1 MLFRLMDIRV
11 ITYESTSA
19 AGINV
24 SELRRA
30 IDTRQ
35 SGLRRNDLP
44 GSSIDT
50 WIGKVPGLEEIE
62 LGHWQSRNN
71 ALADLAYR
79 QGELEATVEALKTQ
93 VGSHRVGVV
102 MGSSTSSIDRT
113 EQAYTELDDG
123 SLAEKYRQAQ
133 VHNPDG
139 PALFVAERAGIT
151 GPAVTIN
158 TACSSSAKAFATAAR
173 WLTTGI
179 VDVVL
184 AGGVDTLCLSVLHG
198 FHSLQLVSSNPCKP
212 LDRNRDGINL
222 GEAAGYALLI
232 DADSN
237 PELADQFRNVS
248 SGASVSLRGYGES
261 SDAHHMSHP
270 HPEGAG
276 ARSAMLGALATAK
289 LDPGE
294 IGYVNLHGTSSRA
307 NDLIEGKQV
316 ADLFPSARASSTK
329 AWMGHTLGAAGI
341 TEAIICIDALHRD
354 LAPGTL
360 NLDALDDGLELNT
373 SPENTE
379 IPLKYALT
387 NSFGFG
393 GNNCSLLFEK

>member
-1 MLFRLMDIRV
+1 MDIRI

-24 SELRRA
+24 RQLRRA
-30 IDTRQ
+30 IDTQQ
-35 SGLRRNDLP
+35 SGLSRNDLP

-50 WIGKVPGLEEIE
+50 WIGKVRGLEEID
-62 LGHWQSRNN
+62 LGPWQSRNN

-79 QGELEATVEALKTQ
+79 QGELEAIVESLKTQ

-179 VDVVL
+179 VDAVL

-222 GEAAGYALLI
+222 GEAAGYAVLV
-232 DADSN
+232 DAERN
-237 PELADQFRNVS
+237 PQLVDRLRDGCSA
-248 SGASVSLRGYGES
+248 ASISLRGYGES

-270 HPEGAG
+270 HPDGAG
-276 ARSAMLGALATAK
+276 ARNAMLGALTTAELNADK
-289 LDPGE
+289 

-307 NDLIEGKQV
+307 NDLIESKQV
-316 ADLFPSARASSTK
+316 ADLFPKARASSTK

-341 TEAIICIDALHRD
+341 TEAIICIDAMHRD
-354 LAPGTL
+354 LVPGTL
-360 NLDALDDGLELNT
+360 NLDELDDGLELNT
-373 SPENTE
+373 SSENTE
-379 IPLKYALT
+379 MPLKYALT

-393 GNNCSLLFEK
+393 GNNCSLLFEKHQL